1 MAEAEREVKAF
12 LFQHMYRHAKVVGVW
27 EQAREA
33 ISFLFPAFMA
43 DARLMPREWAELAA
57 TDALEARA
65 RVVADYIAGM
75 TDRYALGEY
84 RRLSGRAVEM

>member
-1 MAEAEREVKAF
+1 MKRF
-12 LFQHMYRHAKVVGVW
+12 LFAHMYRHAKVMGVW

-33 ISFLFPAFMA
+33 ISFLFPALMA
-43 DARLMPREWAELAA
+43 NTGLMPQEWAELAA
-57 TDALEARA
+57 KGGVEARA

-84 RRLSGRAVEM
+84 RRLSGRTVLL